1 MSFYL
6 SGRPGESCRL
16 KSFSSRSQGGKMTI
30 SIVVEVAVLTD
41 AGYVLEGLC
50 AVEKAQEEA
59 KKAAARKPK
68 LLMLPAPE
76 TGDR

>member
-6 SGRPGESCRL
+6 SGHPEDSCRL

-30 SIVVEVAVLTD
+30 SIVVEVTQLAE

-50 AVEKAQEEA
+50 AVEKAQEAA
-59 KKAAARKPK
+59 KKAAAMKPK
-68 LLMLPAPE
+68 LLALPKPE
-76 TGDR
+76 DDR